1 MRKTRGKT
9 QSSGGYT
16 PVRLQGTNTP
26 VVGEGEY
33 AFRKALKIF
42 NRKVADADIIGEVKS
57 REYYEKPTTRRRRE
71 RDQARRRAQRE
82 NAERNQ
88 PQSW

>member
-1 MRKTRGKT
+1 MAKHKGRYT
-9 QSSGGYT
+9 QNTGIV

-26 VVGEGEY
+26 VQGDSDF
-33 AFRKALKIF
+33 AFKKAMRTF
-42 NRKVADADIIGEVKS
+42 NRKVADADILGEVRR

-71 RDQARRRAQRE
+71 RDQSRRRAQRRQ
-82 NAERNQ
+82 AELNQ